1 MIACECGRASP
12 RSSGRR
18 REPEIERADLIKNFL
33 ARVGCLTVIAAV
45 ALGAWHY
52 RGEISAALGRVEIA
66 APSGEPS
73 ESLARAAEEKLMS
86 LAGSDEAEVSLTEV
100 ELQSLLSYRVTP
112 HLPSGIEDP
121 LVRVQDSVVVLSAL
135 LRPDQLDQY
144 APPDLLRQF
153 LADTARA
160 AAILLP
166 GIRRPGT
173 GQVTV
178 SGLQAGA
185 LIVPSVMIPF
195 ILQSVQIP
203 GLDASGSD
211 ILVPLPGRVSA
222 IEVAGGAVVVRLE
235 AQED

>member
-1 MIACECGRASP
+1 
-12 RSSGRR
+12 
-18 REPEIERADLIKNFL
+18 LIKNFL
-33 ARVGCLTVIAAV
+33 ARIGCLTIIAAV

-66 APSGEPS
+66 APAGEPS
-73 ESLARAAEEKLMS
+73 EDLARAAEEKLLS
-86 LAGSDEAEVSLTEV
+86 LAESDRTEVSLSEV

-121 LVRVQDSVVVLSAL
+121 LVRLEDSVVVLSAL
-135 LRPDQLDQY
+135 LRPDQLDRY

-153 LADTARA
+153 IADTARA
-160 AAILLP
+160 AAVLVP

-185 LIVPSVMIPF
+185 LIVPSMMIPF
-195 ILQSVQIP
+195 ILQNIQIP
-203 GLDASGSD
+203 GVDASGSD
-211 ILVPLPGRVSA
+211 FLVPLPLRVSA
-222 IEVAGGAVVVRLE
+222 IEVAGGAVVVRLDS
-235 AQED
+235 QEP

>member
-1 MIACECGRASP
+1 M
-12 RSSGRR
+12 
-18 REPEIERADLIKNFL
+18 IKNFL
-33 ARVGCLTVIAAV
+33 ARIGCLTIIAAV

-66 APSGEPS
+66 APAGEPS
-73 ESLARAAEEKLMS
+73 EDLARAAEEKLLS
-86 LAGSDEAEVSLTEV
+86 LAESDRTEVSLSEV

-121 LVRVQDSVVVLSAL
+121 LVRLEDSAVVLSAL
-135 LRPDQLDQY
+135 LRPDQLERY

-153 LADTARA
+153 IADTARA
-160 AAILLP
+160 AAVLVP

-185 LIVPSVMIPF
+185 LIVPSMMIPF
-195 ILQSVQIP
+195 ILQNIQIP
-203 GLDASGSD
+203 GVDASGSD
-211 ILVPLPGRVSA
+211 ILVPLPLRVSA
-222 IEVAGGAVVVRLE
+222 IEVAGGAVVVRLDS
-235 AQED
+235 QEP